1 MQERMMREKTSELSA
16 KRSYQQQQQQQQ
28 QPEKKPQVY
37 DSEFEE
43 KVPS

>member
-1 MQERMMREKTSELSA
+1 MQERMMREKSSELSG
-16 KRSYQQQQQQQQ
+16 KRSYQQQQQ

-43 KVPS
+43 KVPL

>member
-1 MQERMMREKTSELSA
+1 MQERMMREKSSELSG
-16 KRSYQQQQQQQQ
+16 KRSYQQQQQQQ

-43 KVPS
+43 KVPL